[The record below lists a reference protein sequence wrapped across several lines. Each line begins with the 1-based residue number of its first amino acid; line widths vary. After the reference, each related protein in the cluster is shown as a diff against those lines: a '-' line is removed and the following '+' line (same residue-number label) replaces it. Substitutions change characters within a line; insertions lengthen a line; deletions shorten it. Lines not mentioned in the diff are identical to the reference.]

1 MMVSLIFIFGLLSG
15 MLIGWLMARRVHNSV
30 TDKTDSMLELL
41 RQKEADAIERQ
52 QAMIDGLKDKF
63 GELSLQSMAKTSEQ
77 LVQLNQR

>member
-41 RQKEADAIERQ
+41 RQ
-52 QAMIDGLKDKF
+52 
-63 GELSLQSMAKTSEQ
+63 
-77 LVQLNQR
+77 